1 MRIPLSPIDIDTARE
16 WAMGLPDALKV
27 VKYSSEKIMKNYELE
42 SEDMAFDDSSSMDL
56 LGDSMSEF
64 DLCNSMLEPE
74 PVVPSID
81 RSLVDLFLEYRR
93 RVGRR
98 GGSSKLT
105 N

>member
-1 MRIPLSPIDIDTARE
+1 
-16 WAMGLPDALKV
+16 MGLPDALKV

-64 DLCNSMLEPE
+64 DLCNSLLEPE
-74 PVVPSID
+74 PVVPSTD

>member
-1 MRIPLSPIDIDTARE
+1 
-16 WAMGLPDALKV
+16 
-27 VKYSSEKIMKNYELE
+27 MKHYELE
-42 SEDMAFDDSSSMDL
+42 AEDMAFDDSSSMDL
-56 LGDSMSEF
+56 LGDSMIEF
-64 DLCNSMLEPE
+64 DICDSIVEPE
-74 PVVPSID
+74 PAIPSID

>member
-1 MRIPLSPIDIDTARE
+1 
-16 WAMGLPDALKV
+16 
-27 VKYSSEKIMKNYELE
+27 MKNYELE

-56 LGDSMSEF
+56 LGDSMIEF
-64 DLCNSMLEPE
+64 DICDSILEPE
-74 PVVPSID
+74 PVVPPVD

-98 GGSSKLT
+98 GSNKIT